1 MCSRLIV
8 TETIGHKCS
17 FILAFRISHG
27 IVLKSGIPHFVIFGR
42 TCHKLIVW
50 NSTRVGT
57 PLCVNSNVTFAYL
70 TRLGSDDDDT
80 IGTTGTIKSRRRSIL
95 QYCHTFNIRRVNRVD
110 IAIVWRTV
118 NYDKRIVTS
127 IDRADTTY
135 TDSRSRTRSTRS
147 FYHLHTSGLT
157 FQSINNVGYLN
168 LTNLFCAYNSSRT
181 SKGTLLLSTVSNN
194 HHLIQSVI
202 ICIQNNLHVLASL
215 Y

>member
-1 MCSRLIV
+1 MCICLTV
-8 TETIGHKCS
+8 TETIGHSCS
-17 FILAFRISHG
+17 FILAFSISHG

-95 QYCHTFNIRRVNRVD
+95 QYCHALNIRRVNRID

-118 NYDKRIVTS
+118 NYDKRIITS
-127 IDRADTTY
+127 IDRADS
-135 TDSRSRTRSTRS
+135 TDTDCRGRTRSTRS

-168 LTNLFCAYNSSRT
+168 LTDFTCAYNSSRT
-181 SKGTLLLSTVSNN
+181 SKGRFLFSTISND
-194 HHLIQSVI
+194 HHFVK
-202 ICIQNNLHVLASL
+202 
-215 Y
+215 